1 MERFKIPRDMLKWIG
16 YHRGIFA
23 AELSSLPLGHVS
35 HTALHPQKQYDRC
48 IVQSALLHRFIG
60 RIVLLSRCTELVSS
74 FLSQVYWIS
83 PWEIPL
89 DRDHHLMLSPI
100 DLAIVLLTLLLPLA
114 WYFRDSL
121 PIISGKLRP
130 ATVSDGNGVHV
141 KVDDGDPR
149 DFVEK
154 MENGVSGP
162 ISIDSG
168 HRCKLS

>member
-1 MERFKIPRDMLKWIG
+1 MIVALFSQLSSIDSSGVLYSFLVAQSLCRPFYPRFTG
-16 YHRGIFA
+16 SHRGKS
-23 AELSSLPLGHVS
+23 LS
-35 HTALHPQKQYDRC
+35 
-48 IVQSALLHRFIG
+48 IG
-60 RIVLLSRCTELVSS
+60 TI
-74 FLSQVYWIS
+74 I
-83 PWEIPL
+83 I
-89 DRDHHLMLSPI
+89 MLSPI

-121 PIISGKLRP
+121 PIISGKPRP